1 MARPPQRSSSR
12 CGARCFLSSS
22 RRVPF
27 SLSLFLF
34 PSASREKKK
43 RAHCSG
49 RRPLR
54 FVFCFVPKTK
64 APPSVSRSAAFL
76 RLKHLSLLLF
86 KKKKERKISS
96 HRLLFLTHR
105 HLQRQHYK
113 NRHTTGD
120 KKNARVPPS
129 YVTRAFARCDDS
141 NTTTLPLRLY
151 NTTTTRVPSGDTTP
165 HRYVITE

>member
-1 MARPPQRSSSR
+1 M
-12 CGARCFLSSS
+12 
-22 RRVPF
+22 PF

-64 APPSVSRSAAFL
+64 VFSTVFVSRSAAFL

-86 KKKKERKISS
+86 KKKKRGKFRPKN
-96 HRLLFLTHR
+96 RLLFLTHR